1 MSLHLGKESNYL
13 SKYDKNLLESIPRK
27 SARDDIGIK
36 NVEEWFFGYDLW
48 SCYEFSW
55 LNQNGKPEVRIIKF
69 EVSCQSEFI
78 VESKSVKL
86 YLNSFHNTKFE
97 DEKEII
103 ALLTADLSEYT
114 KSNVNVEI
122 FHLNHFI
129 GSQLNTFSGVCLDE
143 IDIETD
149 VYQVDSSLLKL
160 SNKNIEIEEELYSN
174 LLKSNCLVTKQPDWA
189 SVYIKYKGLKI
200 DHYYLLKYLIS
211 FRNHNEF
218 HEQCVEH
225 IYKDIMKMCS
235 PKELFIYAK
244 YTRRGG
250 IDINPYRTNMHHS
263 NILINKLRDI
273 RQ

>member
-1 MSLHLGKESNYL
+1 MNLHLGKESQYL
-13 SKYDKNLLESIPRK
+13 SQYDKNLLESIPRK

-36 NVEEWFFGYDLW
+36 NAEECFSGYDLW
-48 SCYEFSW
+48 NCYEFSW

-86 YLNSFHNTKFE
+86 YLNSFHNTRFK
-97 DEKEII
+97 DEKEILT
-103 ALLTADLSEYT
+103 LLTSDLNEYT
-114 KSNVNVEI
+114 KSIVNIEI
-122 FHLNHFI
+122 FHLNHFA
-129 GSQLNTFSGVCLDE
+129 GNQLHIFPGICLDE

-149 VYQVDSSLLKL
+149 IYHVDSSLLKL
-160 SNKNIEIEEELYSN
+160 SNENITVEEELYSN

-189 SVYIKYKGLKI
+189 SIYIKYKGVKI
-200 DHYYLLKYLIS
+200 DHNHLLKYIIS

-218 HEQCVEH
+218 HEQCIEH
-225 IYKDIMKMCS
+225 IYKDIIEICS
-235 PKELFIYAK
+235 PEELFIYAK

-250 IDINPYRTNMHHS
+250 IDINPYRTNMRHS